1 MTFRVCFVGDD
12 AHPPWNHASSILT
25 KRLIEC
31 LSAKAECSLATA
43 SSKVNWN
50 HEPAGLKQLLLAR
63 ASGSQSI
70 DAVRLSVAAR
80 NSGGGFDV
88 FHLVGTNALIFSPTS
103 KLLGTKGR
111 IVRHIFT
118 PYDAKDRTVG
128 PFRRVANRF
137 FIDSYAFT
145 TPRIGQ
151 WKDELSPRTKRFLV
165 RPPIDCN
172 FYRPQAT
179 KRAEPELG
187 DPGLRTVLYMGPL
200 MPTRFPHETVLRA
213 VKRLVENGAKL
224 RLVILTSAS
233 RTTIEACERVLALSK
248 SLSISKNILLK
259 RVDLTELER
268 ISWYNSADVV
278 IFPYVGPD
286 PEKLADPPFGILE
299 AMACGRIV
307 LSSDV
312 LSVSDVVR
320 EGLTGF
326 LLQNTTVDELE
337 RGILRSLESAETAKL
352 AKYAREKIVENFD
365 YPRVAADTL
374 KAYGSLLNGQG

>member
-43 SSKVNWN
+43 SSKVHWN
-50 HEPAGLKQLLLAR
+50 QEPAGLNHLLLAR
-63 ASGSQSI
+63 TSGSQSI

-88 FHLVGTNALIFSPTS
+88 FHLVGTNALLFSPAT
-103 KLLGTKGR
+103 KLFGMKGR

-213 VKRLVENGAKL
+213 VKRLVENGVKL

-233 RTTIEACERVLALSK
+233 RTTLEACERVLALSK

-307 LSSDV
+307 LASDV
-312 LSVSDVVR
+312 LSVSEVVQ
-320 EGLTGF
+320 EGSTGF
-326 LLQNTTVDELE
+326 ILPNTTIDQMEQ
-337 RGILRSLESAETAKL
+337 GILRSLQTTEARRIEE
-352 AKYAREKIVENFD
+352 YARAKIVENFD
-365 YPRVAADTL
+365 YPKVAANTL
-374 KAYGSLLNGQG
+374 NAYSNLLNGQG

>member
-31 LSAKAECSLATA
+31 LSAKAECSLVTA

-63 ASGSQSI
+63 ASGRQSI
-70 DAVRLSVAAR
+70 EAVRLSVAAR

-88 FHLVGTNALIFSPTS
+88 FHLVETNSLLFSPTS

-187 DPGLRTVLYMGPL
+187 EPGLRTVLYMGPL

-213 VKRLVENGAKL
+213 VKRLVENGVKL
-224 RLVILTSAS
+224 RLVVLTRSS
-233 RTTIEACERVLALSK
+233 RCTRPATSVVLALCT
-248 SLSISKNILLK
+248 SLSISTDILLNGS
-259 RVDLTELER
+259 DLTELER

-286 PEKLADPPFGILE
+286 PERLADPPFGILE

-320 EGLTGF
+320 EGLT
-326 LLQNTTVDELE
+326 
-337 RGILRSLESAETAKL
+337 
-352 AKYAREKIVENFD
+352 
-365 YPRVAADTL
+365 
-374 KAYGSLLNGQG
+374 

>member
-1 MTFRVCFVGDD
+1 MLSVCFVGDD
-12 AHPPWNHASSILT
+12 ARPPWNHASSILT

-31 LSAKAECSLATA
+31 LSSKVDCSLATA
-43 SSKVNWN
+43 YSKISWDKQ
-50 HEPAGLKQLLLAR
+50 PQGLRQLLLAKT
-63 ASGSQSI
+63 SGSQSI

-80 NSGGGFDV
+80 GSDGPVDV
-88 FHLVGTNALIFSPTS
+88 FHLVGTNALLFSPAT
-103 KLLGTKGR
+103 KLFGMKGR

-118 PYDAKDRTVG
+118 PYDAKDRTAG

-145 TPRIGQ
+145 TPRIGH

-172 FYRPQAT
+172 FYRPQST

-213 VKRLVENGAKL
+213 VKRLVENGVKL

-233 RTTIEACERVLALSK
+233 RTTIEACERVLTLSK

-259 RVDLTELER
+259 RVDLKE
-268 ISWYNSADVV
+268 
-278 IFPYVGPD
+278 
-286 PEKLADPPFGILE
+286 
-299 AMACGRIV
+299 
-307 LSSDV
+307 
-312 LSVSDVVR
+312 
-320 EGLTGF
+320 
-326 LLQNTTVDELE
+326 
-337 RGILRSLESAETAKL
+337 
-352 AKYAREKIVENFD
+352 
-365 YPRVAADTL
+365 
-374 KAYGSLLNGQG
+374 